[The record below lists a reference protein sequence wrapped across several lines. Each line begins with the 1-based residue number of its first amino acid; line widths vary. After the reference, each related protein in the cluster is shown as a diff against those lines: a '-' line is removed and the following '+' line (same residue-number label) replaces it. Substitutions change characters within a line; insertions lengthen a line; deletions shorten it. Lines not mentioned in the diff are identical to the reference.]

1 MCCIQESCLLPPA
14 KMFGEICGVRFF
26 GGEKGANAISWG
38 DLADTSAPRAEPPR
52 AEPPRPGPARTR

>member
-1 MCCIQESCLLPPA
+1 VPPA